1 MNLRDLA
8 GWDPDA
14 LESLGTHLGESA
26 EELDRIAGDIRRV
39 VTLGG
44 AWTGDAADA
53 AVISSQSFID
63 AVGVQSDSYRRVIAC
78 AAWVVPQLRA
88 LHAELVAAY
97 AWADERGLVIG
108 LDGALTEV
116 PGRAGVAPDADRNI
130 LRAKLDALL
139 LRAQKLA
146 DEAASMLSRVFPEEG
161 SVSATEFVHV
171 STRFPE
177 IGPVPG
183 PGADPEQV
191 AAWWNGLTP
200 SDRAVLLT
208 EYPER
213 IGGLDG
219 VPAEVRDL
227 ANRALL
233 GIERER
239 LTGVALKLQDELA
252 GNLFGGLLSNAD
264 AGLEQTLNKLDALDA
279 IDRTLAL
286 DDRRLLALDMS
297 GREAM
302 AAVAVGDIDTADHIA
317 VFTPGAGSTVQGNLH
332 GYDQQVSGL
341 RDEAQRELG
350 RVDRGSESVAA
361 VTWMNY
367 QAPHF
372 GWGLAFTER
381 SPVSDLSATLAAPRL
396 ATFLD
401 GLDASRPDSP
411 PNVTTIG
418 HSYGALVTSLALQQG
433 AEAGR
438 AVFVGAAGLGTSDLD
453 TLGMAPGSMYLIEAD
468 EDLIADTG
476 IFGGDPSRIP
486 GLTRLS
492 SDAGEDLSGDPRTA
506 SVGHS
511 SYLTPGSMSTY
522 NIAVV
527 IAGTADE
534 RGVR

>member
-1 MNLRDLA
+1 MNMQDLA

-14 LESLGTHLGESA
+14 LEGLGIELGKLA
-26 EELDRIAGDIRRV
+26 GELDRIEGDIRRA
-39 VTLGG
+39 TTFGG
-44 AWTGDAADA
+44 TWTGDAADA
-53 AVISSQSFID
+53 AARPIRMLADTVDIQ
-63 AVGVQSDSYRRVIAC
+63 VDSYRKVSAC
-78 AAWVVPQLRA
+78 AAVVVPRLRA
-88 LHAELVAAY
+88 LHAELEAAHTR
-97 AWADERGLVIG
+97 ADEHGLIIG
-108 LDGALTEV
+108 ADGAVTGS
-116 PGRAGVAPDADRNI
+116 PGRAGAEFESARSA
-130 LRAKLDALL
+130 LRMRLDTL
-139 LRAQKLA
+139 LRCAQEL
-146 DEAASMLSRVFPEEG
+146 DREAASMLARALPDESC
-161 SVSATEFVHV
+161 SSATQFVSS

-177 IGPVPG
+177 LGPIPG
-183 PGADPEQV
+183 PGSDPGAV
-191 AAWWNGLTP
+191 AAWWSSLDP
-200 SDRAVLLT
+200 FDRTVLLT

-213 IGGLDG
+213 VGGLDG
-219 VPAEVRDL
+219 VPSEARDL

-239 LTGVALKLQDELA
+239 LTGVALLLQEELE
-252 GNLFGGLLSNAD
+252 GNMFGGLISNAD
-264 AGLEQTLNKLDALDA
+264 AGLAQTLNKLGALDE
-279 IDRTLAL
+279 IDRTLVL
-286 DDRRLLALDMS
+286 DDRRLLALDMT

-302 AAVAVGDIDTADHIA
+302 AVVAVGDVDTADHIA

-332 GYDQQVSGL
+332 GYDQQVSAL

-350 RVDRGSESVAA
+350 RVDRGSETVAA

-396 ATFLD
+396 TTFLD

-411 PNVTTIG
+411 PHVTVVG
-418 HSYGALVTSLALQQG
+418 HSYGALVASLALQQG
-433 AEAGR
+433 ADADK
-438 AVFVGAAGLGTSDLD
+438 AVFVGAPGLGTSDVG

-476 IFGGDPSRIP
+476 IFGGDPSRLP

-492 SDAGEDLSGDPRTA
+492 SDAGEDLSGDLRTG

-511 SYLTPGSMSTY
+511 SYLVPGSMSTY

-527 IAGTADE
+527 VADTADE
-534 RGVR
+534 RSVR